1 MNDLYQKGAHT
12 IVTDRPD
19 LAQQFKQQSRINKN
33 IESDAQSAVSIT
45 TFFDHVFFNEQLQ
58 DRRTTTM

>member
-19 LAQQFKQQSRINKN
+19 LAQQFKQTIPNK
-33 IESDAQSAVSIT
+33 
-45 TFFDHVFFNEQLQ
+45 
-58 DRRTTTM
+58 